1 MATASTL
8 TVADKATIAVPEFT
22 TEALDQAAQSP
33 ETVAKANEIA
43 TKLLTLDPSKVDQVA
58 AAKTSIESMG
68 ASLATRAAS
77 ESKMLEQPLK
87 ALMQRGEDGGEV
99 AKSLIDLKMQV
110 EELDPARF
118 DFESGM
124 LMRIIGKVPGLGS
137 PVKRYFTRYQ
147 SAGAVIENIISSL
160 EKGREQLKRDNVTLL
175 DDQKRMRAL
184 TLQLQQAIAI
194 MKALDVRLTEALD
207 QEIPADDPRHKFLSE
222 EILFPLRQVIM
233 DRQQNLLVNQQGV
246 LTMEMIIRNNKELIR
261 GVSRSCDVTV
271 NALRI
276 AVTLAVALAN
286 QRIVLD
292 KINAVN
298 KTTESLLAG
307 NAERLKTQGAE
318 INKQASS
325 AQLNIEVLGKAFA
338 DIREALDDVSRFRQE
353 ALPRMAQDIISMERM
368 TADQE
373 DEIKKLEHATKAKAA
388 LKTGSSGSGDFLID
402 ISE

>member
-1 MATASTL
+1 
-8 TVADKATIAVPEFT
+8 
-22 TEALDQAAQSP
+22 
-33 ETVAKANEIA
+33 
-43 TKLLTLDPSKVDQVA
+43 
-58 AAKTSIESMG
+58 MG

>member
-1 MATASTL
+1 
-8 TVADKATIAVPEFT
+8 
-22 TEALDQAAQSP
+22 
-33 ETVAKANEIA
+33 
-43 TKLLTLDPSKVDQVA
+43 
-58 AAKTSIESMG
+58 
-68 ASLATRAAS
+68 
-77 ESKMLEQPLK
+77 
-87 ALMQRGEDGGEV
+87 
-99 AKSLIDLKMQV
+99 
-110 EELDPARF
+110 
-118 DFESGM
+118 
-124 LMRIIGKVPGLGS
+124 
-137 PVKRYFTRYQ
+137 VKRYFTRYQ